1 MNESSLELF
10 PGMCLGIAETKKK
23 LDQHTLLKNP
33 NLIVNDS
40 VKLACDNLWQTLTQ
54 KVISKYSLGSVQ
66 MKLILNWIHMNIHF
80 LSQIINGTSET
91 SNI

>member
-54 KVISKYSLGSVQ
+54 KVI
-66 MKLILNWIHMNIHF
+66 
-80 LSQIINGTSET
+80 
-91 SNI
+91 

>member
-1 MNESSLELF
+1 MKTMIPTLIVTKEQIELENKTTSMNESSLELY
-10 PGMCLGIAETKKK
+10 PGMCLGISETKKK

-54 KVISKYSLGSVQ
+54 KVI
-66 MKLILNWIHMNIHF
+66 
-80 LSQIINGTSET
+80 
-91 SNI
+91 

>member
-10 PGMCLGIAETKKK
+10 PGVCLGISETGKK
-23 LDQHTLLKNP
+23 LDLHTLLKNP

-54 KVISKYSLGSVQ
+54 KVI
-66 MKLILNWIHMNIHF
+66 
-80 LSQIINGTSET
+80 
-91 SNI
+91 